1 MNDIFIEQLVT
12 RKRRIKD
19 TVMFIAV
26 ILAVI
31 LIPVTFAVLVMSRLI
46 LAYFLYIAFFLF
58 VFGIWGVWFVRSHQN
73 VEFEYQ
79 MVQDTI
85 VVSKI
90 IAKRKRKEIIKADVR
105 QFDILTKSSDKALD
119 KLKFS
124 KVYEACADIKDGE
137 NTYYAVYQHP
147 AYGKCAL
154 IFTPNERIFNSMKPY
169 LKKDIVL
176 KLFYK
181 RG

>member
-1 MNDIFIEQLVT
+1 MNDIFIEQLVA

-31 LIPVTFAVLVMSRLI
+31 LIPVTFVALVMSRLI

-58 VFGIWGVWFVRSHQN
+58 VFGIWGIWYVRSHQN

-105 QFDILTKSSDKALD
+105 QFDILTKSSDKELD

-124 KVYEACADIKDGE
+124 KVYEACTDIKDGE

-147 AYGKCAL
+147 AYGRCAL
-154 IFTPNERIFNSMKPY
+154 IFTPNERILNSMKPY